1 MSVMSDTERYR
12 PQYPPP
18 VGAGV
23 LPRPY
28 FDHEDFLEQ
37 ETRHK
42 FDQLARLHELYQSKL
57 ALANVSNSVT
67 YQRENSSNANVR
79 ETPCKSR
86 QSFLRSSFSSTVC
99 FSHRASLSFLSTTFL
114 FRPILEREF
123 GNANSVKNPPS
134 FLLAIG
140 LGLYNIK
147 YGH

>member
-12 PQYPPP
+12 PHYPPP

-67 YQRENSSNANVR
+67 YQRENSSTVNVR
-79 ETPCKSR
+79 DAPCK
-86 QSFLRSSFSSTVC
+86 
-99 FSHRASLSFLSTTFL
+99 
-114 FRPILEREF
+114 FRD
-123 GNANSVKNPPS
+123 
-134 FLLAIG
+134 
-140 LGLYNIK
+140 
-147 YGH
+147 

>member
-67 YQRENSSNANVR
+67 YQRENSSNVR
-79 ETPCKSR
+79 EAPCKFAKVCSEQEDATR
-86 QSFLRSSFSSTVC
+86 SFTNCVC
-99 FSHRASLSFLSTTFL
+99 FLCALSTLSLRF
-114 FRPILEREF
+114 
-123 GNANSVKNPPS
+123 
-134 FLLAIG
+134 
-140 LGLYNIK
+140 
-147 YGH
+147 

>member
-86 QSFLRSSFSSTVC
+86 QSFLRRSFSSTVC
-99 FSHRASLSFLSTTFL
+99 FSHLVALHVRL
-114 FRPILEREF
+114 FFSVQYSKETF

-147 YGH
+147 YEH

>member
-12 PQYPPP
+12 PHYPPP

-67 YQRENSSNANVR
+67 YQRENSSTVNVR
-79 ETPCKSR
+79 DAPCKFEGSINSMDGKTKAE
-86 QSFLRSSFSSTVC
+86 QISFTATLNCLKRRT
-99 FSHRASLSFLSTTFL
+99 L
-114 FRPILEREF
+114 FVALQDYSQ
-123 GNANSVKNPPS
+123 AV
-134 FLLAIG
+134 
-140 LGLYNIK
+140 
-147 YGH
+147 

>member
-1 MSVMSDTERYR
+1 MSVMSDTERYKAH
-12 PQYPPP
+12 YAPP

-67 YQRENSSNANVR
+67 YQRENSSTVNVR
-79 ETPCKSR
+79 DAPCKFR
-86 QSFLRSSFSSTVC
+86 RVLQFNR
-99 FSHRASLSFLSTTFL
+99 TFART
-114 FRPILEREF
+114 FVRR
-123 GNANSVKNPPS
+123 KNPPGIGCC
-134 FLLAIG
+134 LLRVR
-140 LGLYNIK
+140 
-147 YGH
+147 

>member
-67 YQRENSSNANVR
+67 YQRENSSNVNVR
-79 ETPCKSR
+79 DAPCK
-86 QSFLRSSFSSTVC
+86 FSSLLV
-99 FSHRASLSFLSTTFL
+99 SHFH
-114 FRPILEREF
+114 
-123 GNANSVKNPPS
+123 
-134 FLLAIG
+134 
-140 LGLYNIK
+140 GLYFRILLTRLVIERLLKINLHPQPSMTLTQDK
-147 YGH
+147 LQPPQSSVHRRAVSPCLSRT

>member
-12 PQYPPP
+12 PHYPPP
-18 VGAGV
+18 IGAGV

-67 YQRENSSNANVR
+67 YQRENSSTVNVR
-79 ETPCKSR
+79 DAPCKFRQAVAVGQSYGAKRKTRIEFYLLPATSNPLGDERCLSR
-86 QSFLRSSFSSTVC
+86 ARQDIT
-99 FSHRASLSFLSTTFL
+99 SH
-114 FRPILEREF
+114 
-123 GNANSVKNPPS
+123 
-134 FLLAIG
+134 
-140 LGLYNIK
+140 LYMRVL
-147 YGH
+147 